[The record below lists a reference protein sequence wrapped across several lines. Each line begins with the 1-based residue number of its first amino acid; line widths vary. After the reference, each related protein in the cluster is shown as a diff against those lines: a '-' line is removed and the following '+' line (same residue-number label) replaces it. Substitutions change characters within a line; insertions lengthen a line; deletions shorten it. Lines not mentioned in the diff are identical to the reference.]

1 MCFFVIDK
9 KGLQIHGKDIAE
21 KIYQIKHINGKYQR
35 GHTKWKI
42 SERAYQRI
50 YISGRTYMDIKYND
64 NNEIELPIYE
74 SLDDTIDALETIF
87 CNWGDIVRKRFE
99 MVRKG
104 TRISMFIIYIDG
116 LADNEMVERTI
127 TRPLLYEWRDEDFM
141 PDICER
147 GNEDGRPEGMNERGN
162 EDGVSAGMN
171 ERGNEDGVPAG
182 MDEREKDDSKNRMH
196 EYEHIF
202 HNETEAVDIVP
213 VNDMQGAVKGI
224 LQGDTAIFIDGQRK
238 ALMLSTKKYPA
249 RGVGNPEKESGLKGP
264 KDSFNEN
271 LRVNT
276 ALIRRRI
283 KDPKLKL
290 VQRETGQRTRT
301 VYGIMYMEDLVREE
315 LLERVDEKLNSF
327 VIDGILDSGMLVHL
341 LEDKWYSPFPQVQTT
356 ERPDKAASAILEGR
370 VVLVV
375 DNSPEVLILPAT
387 LNSFFQAADDYYNR
401 FAVGTFAR
409 IIRYIAAY
417 ISVLL
422 PGLYVAV
429 TCFYPQVLPTDFL
442 LAIVGAR
449 NNVTF
454 PVVVEVLL
462 MEFLFELL
470 REAGI
475 RLPGQMGN
483 TIGVVGGLIVGQA
496 AVDASLVSTIVVIV
510 VALTA
515 ICSFAIP
522 NEEFASTFRLL
533 KFVNIVLGAVLGLYG
548 ILLGILVI
556 QIHLASLESFG
567 IPYMLPLAAGTID
580 NGVEYQDF
588 VLRKPVFS
596 MRKRPVYTRAG
607 KRLRFYRKSKG
618 GN

>member
-1 MCFFVIDK
+1 
-9 KGLQIHGKDIAE
+9 
-21 KIYQIKHINGKYQR
+21 
-35 GHTKWKI
+35 
-42 SERAYQRI
+42 
-50 YISGRTYMDIKYND
+50 
-64 NNEIELPIYE
+64 
-74 SLDDTIDALETIF
+74 
-87 CNWGDIVRKRFE
+87 
-99 MVRKG
+99 
-104 TRISMFIIYIDG
+104 
-116 LADNEMVERTI
+116 
-127 TRPLLYEWRDEDFM
+127 
-141 PDICER
+141 
-147 GNEDGRPEGMNERGN
+147 
-162 EDGVSAGMN
+162 
-171 ERGNEDGVPAG
+171 
-182 MDEREKDDSKNRMH
+182 
-196 EYEHIF
+196 
-202 HNETEAVDIVP
+202 
-213 VNDMQGAVKGI
+213 
-224 LQGDTAIFIDGQRK
+224 
-238 ALMLSTKKYPA
+238 
-249 RGVGNPEKESGLKGP
+249 
-264 KDSFNEN
+264 
-271 LRVNT
+271 
-276 ALIRRRI
+276 
-283 KDPKLKL
+283 
-290 VQRETGQRTRT
+290 
-301 VYGIMYMEDLVREE
+301 MEDLVREE